1 MNALSA
7 TVQALL
13 ADTGVTDIVGTKIEP
28 ITAPENQA
36 LPCIVVNQ
44 ITNMDERLLAGEG
57 QYPDA
62 VVRITCLART
72 KTEALTLGD
81 AVISRLR
88 GLSGTFA
95 GMAVTSFLKEEVD
108 ETDANETYDTY
119 RRTLEYCVR
128 YRAA

>member
-1 MNALSA
+1 MNAMSA

-13 ADTGVTDIVGTKIEP
+13 GGSGITSLVGQKVEMINF
-28 ITAPENQA
+28 PETQA
-36 LPCIVVNQ
+36 LPGIVVNQ
-44 ITNMDERLLAGEG
+44 ITNPDEQLVGGEG
-57 QYPDA
+57 QFPNA

-72 KTEALTLGD
+72 KTEVLALGD

-95 GMAVTSFLKEEVD
+95 SMAVTSFLKEETD
-108 ETDANETYDTY
+108 ETDSNETYDTY
-119 RRTLEYCVR
+119 RRTLDYAVR